1 MVQLQA
7 LKGLFWYFQDQFSGM
22 TKQFACRIK
31 KLAPEGISIHR
42 YRNHW
47 LADIFFEGFEEVIA
61 KQHQIVPC
69 GIGNEV
75 LEGKLL
81 MTKVFQRPVG
91 QFILSPSV
99 VRAKDAMSIDALFF
113 SGLAELAINGLS
125 HTKVRNDHAIM
136 IQTRQREL
144 AIVFNQAAVDRATSL
159 LPCPLLALKL
169 GVLPDLLLAR

>member
-1 MVQLQA
+1 
-7 LKGLFWYFQDQFSGM
+7 
-22 TKQFACRIK
+22 
-31 KLAPEGISIHR
+31 
-42 YRNHW
+42 
-47 LADIFFEGFEEVIA
+47 
-61 KQHQIVPC
+61 
-69 GIGNEV
+69 
-75 LEGKLL
+75 

-99 VRAKDAMSIDALFF
+99 VRAKDAMSIDVLFF

-159 LPCPLLALKL
+159 LPCPLLALEL
-169 GVLPDLLLAR
+169 PVLPEKGSGLKVCNFKQVFDVSVPLIDCGDPRIPLIVERGKA